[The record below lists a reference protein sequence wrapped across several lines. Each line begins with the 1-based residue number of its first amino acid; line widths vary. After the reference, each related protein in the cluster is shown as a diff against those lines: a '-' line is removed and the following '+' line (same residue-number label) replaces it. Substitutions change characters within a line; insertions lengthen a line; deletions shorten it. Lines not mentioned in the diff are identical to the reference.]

1 MEQNVNGQE
10 KELAQLRINLRE
22 EQVPFFD
29 DMELQ
34 RQLERADFDVDLA
47 SYRCLIIKAEECSLS
62 VSGLSIADS
71 SAYWLRLAAMYRP
84 IGTTIVKGG

>member
-1 MEQNVNGQE
+1 MDQNVNGQE
-10 KELAQLRINLRE
+10 KELTQLRINLRE

-47 SYRCLIIKAEECSLS
+47 SYRCLIIKAEEC
-62 VSGLSIADS
+62 
-71 SAYWLRLAAMYRP
+71 
-84 IGTTIVKGG
+84 

>member
-1 MEQNVNGQE
+1 MDQNVNGQE
-10 KELAQLRINLRE
+10 KELTQLRINLRE

-71 SAYWLRLAAMYRP
+71 SAYWLR
-84 IGTTIVKGG
+84 